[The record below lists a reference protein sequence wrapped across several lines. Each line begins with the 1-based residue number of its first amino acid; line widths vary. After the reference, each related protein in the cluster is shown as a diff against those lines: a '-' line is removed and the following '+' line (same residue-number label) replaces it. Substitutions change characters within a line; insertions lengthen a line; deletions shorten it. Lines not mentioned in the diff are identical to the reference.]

1 MTIDMLP
8 WIVARATGFA
18 AFALIAC
25 AMIAGLLV
33 RTRTGVGGLKGS
45 GMVNLHRHFSLLAL
59 IAIAVHGTALVLDTT
74 VDISP
79 LALVVP
85 GLVPYRP
92 IWTAVGVVA
101 AEAALLV
108 HLSFRF
114 RKRIG
119 VHVWR
124 RIHWLTYAVFVGGA
138 VHGIASG
145 TDSGTTWAMALY
157 GGAVGAVAGLTT
169 WRVVTA
175 RRAAAVRRAR
185 PPATRHTPEVADE
198 RETTRERAIA

>member
-1 MTIDMLP
+1 MTPDMLP
-8 WIVARATGFA
+8 WVVARATGLV
-18 AFALIAC
+18 AFGLIATT
-25 AMIAGLLV
+25 MVAGLLV
-33 RTRTGVGGLKGS
+33 RTRAAVGPLKGS
-45 GMVNLHRHFSLLAL
+45 GMVGLHRHLSLLSL
-59 IAIAVHGTALVLDTT
+59 LMIAAHGVALVLDNA

-92 IWTAVGVVA
+92 VWTGVGVVA
-101 AEAALLV
+101 AELALLI

-119 VHVWR
+119 VPMWR
-124 RIHWLTYAVFVGGA
+124 RMHFLTYAVFAGGA

-145 TDSGTTWAMALY
+145 TDSGTTWGLAVY
-157 GGAVGAVAGLTT
+157 GAAAGAVAGLTG

-175 RRAAAVRRAR
+175 RRSATARPARPAASRQTPPVRR
-185 PPATRHTPEVADE
+185 PDEPQKVAV
-198 RETTRERAIA
+198 

>member
-1 MTIDMLP
+1 MTLEMLP
-8 WIVARATGFA
+8 WITARATGFA
-18 AFALIAC
+18 AFGLITC

-33 RTRTGVGGLKGS
+33 RTRTAVGPVKGS
-45 GMVNLHRHFSLLAL
+45 GMVDLHRHFSLLAL
-59 IAIAVHGTALVLDTT
+59 IAMAVHGTALLFDGTIDV
-74 VDISP
+74 SP

-92 IWTAVGVVA
+92 VWTGVGVVA
-101 AEAALLV
+101 AELALLI

-119 VHVWR
+119 VPMWR
-124 RIHWLTYAVFVGGA
+124 RMHFLTYAVFAGGA

-145 TDSGTTWAMALY
+145 TDSGTTWGLAVY
-157 GGAVGAVAGLTT
+157 GAAAGAVAGLTG

-175 RRAAAVRRAR
+175 RRSATARPARPAASRQTPPVRR
-185 PPATRHTPEVADE
+185 PDE
-198 RETTRERAIA
+198 PQKEAV